1 MVARSGRNTLRRN
14 RRHHSGQRAA
24 GDIGGRGFYRGVLGG
39 LVPSGRSGL
48 RYFAVLAAL
57 SGTLAAAP
65 LLAPFQSMTAHAAP
79 NAVSANGITF
89 QDALARFEAGD
100 KTTALA
106 YATSAAHKGSAD
118 AAVMA
123 GYILRKGEAG
133 YVDLN
138 NARRWYAMAAM
149 KNHPD
154 ALVALGEMALK
165 REAGLTD
172 EDAVSYLTRAADM
185 GRTDAM
191 RALADLH
198 RTGQGTTANTAMS
211 EQYLMKASQSFDK
224 DATKRLGDT
233 HFEKDPKQAL
243 KYYEQAAE
251 AGHVEAAYIAGVM
264 YAENFD
270 IRPNSARSAALLK
283 QAAEGGHAA
292 AQADYG
298 LLVYQGAG
306 AVRSEAE
313 AAKWFEKSALGG
325 DGEGQFLYAFTLA
338 KGEGVAQNFEEAY
351 YWLLKSGQSS
361 VDDYIKDK
369 AELKKRLEANVDPAI
384 LARARARLN

>member
-1 MVARSGRNTLRRN
+1 MSG
-14 RRHHSGQRAA
+14 S
-24 GDIGGRGFYRGVLGG
+24 F
-39 LVPSGRSGL
+39 
-48 RYFAVLAAL
+48 
-57 SGTLAAAP
+57 AAAP
-65 LLAPFQSMTAHAAP
+65 LITPNAFAAP
-79 NAVSANGITF
+79 NAVSANAITF
-89 QDALARFEAGD
+89 EDALARFEAGD
-100 KTTALA
+100 KRTALA
-106 YATSAAHKGSAD
+106 YASSAAHKGSAD

-133 YVDLN
+133 YVNLDH
-138 NARRWYAMAAM
+138 ARAWYTMAAQ

-154 ALVALGEMALK
+154 ALVALGEMAIK
-165 REAGLTD
+165 NEAGLIHA
-172 EDAVSYLTRAADM
+172 DAVSYLTRASDM

-191 RALADLH
+191 RALSDLY
-198 RTGQGTTANTAMS
+198 RTGQGTQANAAQS
-211 EQYLMKASQSFDK
+211 ENFLKKASESFDK
-224 DATKRLGDT
+224 DATKRLGDSY
-233 HFEKDPKQAL
+233 FEKDPEQAL

-264 YAENFD
+264 YAENYD

-306 AVRSEAE
+306 ATRSEAE
-313 AAKWFEKSALGG
+313 AARWFEKSAQGG

-351 YWLLKSGQSS
+351 YWLLKSGKSS
-361 VDDYIKDK
+361 VDDYSKDK
-369 AELKKRLEANVDPAI
+369 AKLKQRLEDNVDPAI
-384 LARARARLN
+384 LARAKARIR